1 MLVTILGAG
10 VAGLTAATEL
20 VARGVEVE
28 IVERGPAPGAQSC
41 SWYAGGMLAPEC
53 EADLAEPIVVELGR
67 EALEWWQ
74 KYVPHL
80 IVKRGSIVVS
90 TSRDRNELK
99 RFASRTKQHQLLD
112 QTALLALE
120 PDLGERFSEA
130 LYFEDEAHMDPR
142 AALVGLTEYL
152 KEHGVRFHYEATL
165 EDVPSGDKIID
176 ARGLASRDCL
186 PELRGVRGEMLVVKC
201 DDVQLSRPVRL
212 AHPRFSVYIVPRG
225 DGLFMIGATQIES
238 ERRGGVSAKS
248 VVDLINA
255 AYAVNPAFAE
265 AEIIETGAE
274 LRPAFPDNL
283 PRVNWVEGRLHING
297 LFRHGYLLGPACA
310 RMAADI
316 LMRSNNKAEFMD
328 EDHNQWATA

>member
-1 MLVTILGAG
+1 MRVTILGAG

-20 VARGVEVE
+20 VARGVDVE
-28 IVERGPAPGAQSC
+28 IVERGTAPGAQSC

-67 EALEWWQ
+67 EALAWWQ
-74 KYVPHL
+74 KYVPQL
-80 IVKRGSIVVS
+80 IRRSGSIVVS

-99 RFASRTKQHQLLD
+99 RFASRTNQHQLLD
-112 QTALLALE
+112 QEALLALE
-120 PDLGERFSEA
+120 PDLGDRFTEA
-130 LYFEDEAHMDPR
+130 LYFEHEAHMDPR

-152 KEHGVRFHYEATL
+152 RERGALFHYGAML
-165 EDVPSGDKIID
+165 EGVVPGDKIID
-176 ARGLASRDCL
+176 ARGLAARDCL
-186 PELRGVRGEMLVVKC
+186 PKLRGVRGEMLVVKC
-201 DDVQLSRPVRL
+201 DDVQLRRPVRL
-212 AHPRFSVYIVPRG
+212 AHPRFPVYIVPRG
-225 DGLFMIGATQIES
+225 EGHFMIGATQIES
-238 ERRGGVSAKS
+238 ERQGGISAKS
-248 VVDLINA
+248 MVDLINA
-255 AYAVNPAFAE
+255 AYAVHPAFAE

-283 PRVNWVEGRLHING
+283 PRVNWVEDRLHING
-297 LFRHGYLLGPACA
+297 LFRHGYLLSPACA